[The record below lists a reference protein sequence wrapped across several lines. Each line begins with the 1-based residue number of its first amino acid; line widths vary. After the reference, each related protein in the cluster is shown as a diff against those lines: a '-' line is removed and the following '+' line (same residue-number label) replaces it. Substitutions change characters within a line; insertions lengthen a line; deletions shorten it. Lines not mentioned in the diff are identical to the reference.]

1 MDPME
6 LRKLTVEG
14 FIDETAS
21 SSPAPGGGSIAALN
35 AASSAAL
42 ITMVANLTLGKEKY
56 AAVEGDMKEVAAKA
70 GALKDDF
77 LALIDEDS
85 NAFNKIM
92 AAFKLPKDTDE
103 AKKARSAAI
112 QEATKGAAL
121 VPFKVGQ
128 KANELFALAEEVITK
143 GNQNAITD
151 GAVAAMN
158 ARAAVRGAFLNVK
171 INLGSIKDGLFVE
184 DLQKKMAEIENEVD
198 AREQALLGKV
208 KL

>member
-1 MDPME
+1 ME

-112 QEATKGAAL
+112 QDATKGAAL

-184 DLQKKMAEIENEVD
+184 ELQKKMAEIENEVD
-198 AREQALLGKV
+198 AREKVLLGKV

>member
-1 MDPME
+1 ME

-14 FIDETAS
+14 FINETAS

-35 AASSAAL
+35 ASSSAAL
-42 ITMVANLTLGKEKY
+42 IAMVANLTLGKEKY

-70 GALKDDF
+70 AALKDDF

-92 AAFKLPKDTDE
+92 AAFKMPKDTDE

-112 QEATKGAAL
+112 QDATKGAAL

-128 KANELFALAEEVITK
+128 KANELFALAETVITK

-151 GAVAAMN
+151 GAV
-158 ARAAVRGAFLNVK
+158 AAVRGAFLNVK
-171 INLGSIKDGLFVE
+171 INLGSIKDTLFVE
-184 DLQKKMAEIENEVD
+184 DLKKRMAEIEKEVD
-198 AREQALLGKV
+198 AREKALLDQV

>member
-1 MDPME
+1 ME

-14 FIDETAS
+14 FINETAS

-35 AASSAAL
+35 ASSSAAL
-42 ITMVANLTLGKEKY
+42 IAMVANLTLGKEKY
-56 AAVEGDMKEVAAKA
+56 AAVEGDMKDVAAKA
-70 GALKDDF
+70 TALKDDF

-128 KANELFALAEEVITK
+128 KANELFVLAETVITK

-171 INLGSIKDGLFVE
+171 INLGSIKDALFVE
-184 DLQKKMAEIENEVD
+184 DLKKRMAEIEADVD

>member
-1 MDPME
+1 ME
-6 LRKLTVEG
+6 LKKLTVEG
-14 FIDETAS
+14 FINETAS

-42 ITMVANLTLGKEKY
+42 IAMVAQLTLGKEKY
-56 AAVEGDMKEVAAKA
+56 AASQEEMKEVAEKA
-70 GALKDDF
+70 GALKDQF
-77 LALIDEDS
+77 LAFIDEDS

-92 AAFKLPKDTDE
+92 AAFKMPKDTDE

-112 QEATKGAAL
+112 QDATKGAAL

-128 KANELFALAEEVITK
+128 KANELFALAEAVILR
-143 GNQNAITD
+143 GNPNAVTD

-171 INLGSIKDGLFVE
+171 INLGSIKDALFVE
-184 DLQKKMAEIENEVD
+184 DLKKRMAEIEADVD

>member
-1 MDPME
+1 ME

-14 FIDETAS
+14 FINETAS

-112 QEATKGAAL
+112 QDATKGAAL

-158 ARAAVRGAFLNVK
+158 ARAAVRGAFLNEK

>member
-1 MDPME
+1 ME

-14 FIDETAS
+14 FINETAS

-121 VPFKVGQ
+121 VPFKAGQ

-158 ARAAVRGAFLNVK
+158 ARVAVRGAFLNVK

>member
-1 MDPME
+1 ME

-14 FIDETAS
+14 FINETAS
-21 SSPAPGGGSIAALN
+21 SSPAPGGGSVAALN

-42 ITMVANLTLGKEKY
+42 IAMVADLTIGKEKY
-56 AAVEGDMKEVAAKA
+56 KASEEEMKDIAAIA
-70 GALKDDF
+70 GALKDQF
-77 LALIDEDS
+77 LSLIDEDS

-121 VPFKVGQ
+121 VPFKVGET
-128 KANELFALAEEVITK
+128 ANTLFALAEAVILR
-143 GNQNAITD
+143 GNPNAVTD

-171 INLGSIKDGLFVE
+171 INLGSIKDQVFVD
-184 DLQKKMAEIENEVD
+184 DLKAKMAVIEKDVD
-198 AREQALLGKV
+198 AREQALLNKV
-208 KL
+208 NL

>member
-1 MDPME
+1 ME

-14 FIDETAS
+14 FINETAS

-112 QEATKGAAL
+112 QDATKGAAL

-184 DLQKKMAEIENEVD
+184 DLQNKMAEIENEVD

>member
-1 MDPME
+1 ME

-14 FIDETAS
+14 FINETAS

-112 QEATKGAAL
+112 QDATKGAAL

-184 DLQKKMAEIENEVD
+184 DLQKKMAETENEVD

>member
-1 MDPME
+1 ME

-14 FIDETAS
+14 FINETAS

-56 AAVEGDMKEVAAKA
+56 AAVEEDMKEVAAKA

-112 QEATKGAAL
+112 QDATKGAAL
-121 VPFKVGQ
+121 VPFRVGQ

-198 AREQALLGKV
+198 AREQALLDKV

>member
-1 MDPME
+1 ME

-14 FIDETAS
+14 FINETAS

-35 AASSAAL
+35 ASSSAAL
-42 ITMVANLTLGKEKY
+42 IAMVANLTLGKEKY

-70 GALKDDF
+70 AALKDDF

-92 AAFKLPKDTDE
+92 AAFKMPKDTDE

-112 QEATKGAAL
+112 QDATKGAAL
-121 VPFKVGQ
+121 VTFKVGQ
-128 KANELFALAEEVITK
+128 KDNELFALAETVITK

-171 INLGSIKDGLFVE
+171 INLGSIQDTLFVE
-184 DLQKKMAEIENEVD
+184 DLKKRMAEIEKEVD
-198 AREQALLGKV
+198 AREKALLDQV

>member
-1 MDPME
+1 ME

-14 FIDETAS
+14 FINETAS

-112 QEATKGAAL
+112 QDATKGAAL

-171 INLGSIKDGLFVE
+171 INLGSIKDRLFVE

-198 AREQALLGKV
+198 AREKALLGKV

>member
-1 MDPME
+1 ME
-6 LRKLTVEG
+6 LKKLTVEG
-14 FIDETAS
+14 FINETAS

-42 ITMVANLTLGKEKY
+42 IAMVAQLTLGKEKY
-56 AAVEGDMKEVAAKA
+56 AASQKEMQEVAGKA
-70 GALKDDF
+70 GALKDQF
-77 LALIDEDS
+77 LAFIDEDS
-85 NAFNKIM
+85 SAFNKIM

-112 QEATKGAAL
+112 QDATKEAAL

-128 KANELFALAEEVITK
+128 TANELFALAEAVILR
-143 GNQNAITD
+143 GNPNAVTD

-171 INLGSIKDGLFVE
+171 INLGSIKDALFVE
-184 DLQKKMAEIENEVD
+184 DLKKRMAEIEADVD
-198 AREQALLGKV
+198 AREKALLEKV

>member
-1 MDPME
+1 ME
-6 LRKLTVEG
+6 LKKLTVEG
-14 FIDETAS
+14 FINETAS

-42 ITMVANLTLGKEKY
+42 IAMVAQLTLGKEKY
-56 AAVEGDMKEVAAKA
+56 AASQEEMKEVAEKA
-70 GALKDDF
+70 GAMKDQF
-77 LALIDEDS
+77 LAFIDEDS

-112 QEATKGAAL
+112 QDATKGAAL

-128 KANELFALAEEVITK
+128 KANELFALAEAVILR
-143 GNQNAITD
+143 GNSNAVTD

-171 INLGSIKDGLFVE
+171 INLGSIKDTLFVE
-184 DLQKKMAEIENEVD
+184 DLKKQMAEIEADVD
-198 AREQALLGKV
+198 AREQALLEKV

>member
-1 MDPME
+1 ME

-14 FIDETAS
+14 FINETAS
-21 SSPAPGGGSIAALN
+21 SSPAPGGGSVAALN

-42 ITMVANLTLGKEKY
+42 IAMVADLTIGKEKY
-56 AAVEGDMKEVAAKA
+56 KASEEEMKDIAAKA
-70 GALKDDF
+70 GALKDQF
-77 LALIDEDS
+77 LILIDEDS

-121 VPFKVGQ
+121 VPFKVGET
-128 KANELFALAEEVITK
+128 ANTLFALAEAVILR
-143 GNQNAITD
+143 GNPNAVTD

-171 INLGSIKDGLFVE
+171 INLGSIKDQVFVD
-184 DLQKKMAEIENEVD
+184 DLKAKMAVIEKDVD
-198 AREQALLGKV
+198 AREQALLNKV
-208 KL
+208 NL

>member
-1 MDPME
+1 ME

-14 FIDETAS
+14 FINETAS

-56 AAVEGDMKEVAAKA
+56 AAVEEDMKEVAAKA

-128 KANELFALAEEVITK
+128 KANELFALVEEVITK

-198 AREQALLGKV
+198 AREQALLGQV

>member
-1 MDPME
+1 ME
-6 LRKLTVEG
+6 LKKLTVEG
-14 FIDETAS
+14 FINETAS

-42 ITMVANLTLGKEKY
+42 IAMVAQLTLGKEKY
-56 AAVEGDMKEVAAKA
+56 AASQEEMQEVAQKA
-70 GALKDDF
+70 GALKDQF
-77 LALIDEDS
+77 LAFIDEDS

-121 VPFKVGQ
+121 VPFKVG
-128 KANELFALAEEVITK
+128 KTANELFALAEAVILR
-143 GNQNAITD
+143 GNSNAITD

-171 INLGSIKDGLFVE
+171 INLGSIKDAVFVE
-184 DLQKKMAEIENEVD
+184 DLKKQMAAIEADVD
-198 AREQALLGKV
+198 DREQNLLDKMD
-208 KL
+208 L

>member
-1 MDPME
+1 ME

-14 FIDETAS
+14 FINETAS

-103 AKKARSAAI
+103 AKKARSVAI
-112 QEATKGAAL
+112 QDATKGAAL

-198 AREQALLGKV
+198 AREKALLGKV

>member
-1 MDPME
+1 ME
-6 LRKLTVEG
+6 LKKLTVEG
-14 FIDETAS
+14 FINETAS

-42 ITMVANLTLGKEKY
+42 IAMVAQLTLGKEKY
-56 AAVEGDMKEVAAKA
+56 AASQEEMQEVAGKA
-70 GALKDDF
+70 GALKDQF
-77 LALIDEDS
+77 LAFIDEDS
-85 NAFNKIM
+85 SAFNKIM
-92 AAFKLPKDTDE
+92 AAFKLPKDTEE

-112 QEATKGAAL
+112 QDATKEAAL

-128 KANELFALAEEVITK
+128 TANELFALAEAVILR
-143 GNQNAITD
+143 GNLNAVTD

-171 INLGSIKDGLFVE
+171 INLGSIKDALFVE
-184 DLQKKMAEIENEVD
+184 DLKKRMAEIEADVD
-198 AREQALLGKV
+198 AREQALLEKV

>member
-1 MDPME
+1 ME

-14 FIDETAS
+14 FINETAS

-85 NAFNKIM
+85 NAFDKIM

-112 QEATKGAAL
+112 QDATKGAAL

-198 AREQALLGKV
+198 AREKALLGKV

>member
-1 MDPME
+1 ME

-14 FIDETAS
+14 FINETAS

-103 AKKARSAAI
+103 AKKTRSAAI
-112 QEATKGAAL
+112 QDATKGAAL

>member
-14 FIDETAS
+14 FINETAS

>member
-1 MDPME
+1 ME

-14 FIDETAS
+14 FINETAS

-70 GALKDDF
+70 GARKDDF

-112 QEATKGAAL
+112 QDATKGAAL

-198 AREQALLGKV
+198 AREKALLGKV

>member
-1 MDPME
+1 ME
-6 LRKLTVEG
+6 LKKLTVEG
-14 FIDETAS
+14 FINETAS

-42 ITMVANLTLGKEKY
+42 IAMVAQLTLGKEKY
-56 AAVEGDMKEVAAKA
+56 AASQEEMQEVAGKA
-70 GALKDDF
+70 GALKDQF
-77 LALIDEDS
+77 LAFIDEDS
-85 NAFNKIM
+85 SAFNKIM

-112 QEATKGAAL
+112 QDATKEAAL

-128 KANELFALAEEVITK
+128 AANELFALAEAVILR
-143 GNQNAITD
+143 GNPNAVTD

-171 INLGSIKDGLFVE
+171 INLGSIKDALFVE
-184 DLQKKMAEIENEVD
+184 DLKKRMAEIEADVD
-198 AREQALLGKV
+198 AREQALLEKV

>member
-1 MDPME
+1 ME

-14 FIDETAS
+14 FINETAS

-112 QEATKGAAL
+112 QDATKGAAL

-198 AREQALLGKV
+198 AREKALLGKV

>member
-1 MDPME
+1 ME

-14 FIDETAS
+14 FINETAS

-112 QEATKGAAL
+112 QDATKGAAL

-184 DLQKKMAEIENEVD
+184 DLQKKMAETENEVD
-198 AREQALLGKV
+198 AREKALLGKV

>member
-1 MDPME
+1 ME

-14 FIDETAS
+14 FINETAS

-77 LALIDEDS
+77 LALIEEDS

-112 QEATKGAAL
+112 QDATKGAAL

>member
-1 MDPME
+1 ME
-6 LRKLTVEG
+6 LKKLTVEG
-14 FIDETAS
+14 FINETAS

-42 ITMVANLTLGKEKY
+42 IAMVAQLTLGKEKY
-56 AAVEGDMKEVAAKA
+56 AASQEEMQEVAGKA
-70 GALKDDF
+70 GALKDQF
-77 LALIDEDS
+77 LAFIDEDS
-85 NAFNKIM
+85 SAFNKIM

-112 QEATKGAAL
+112 QDATKEAAL

-128 KANELFALAEEVITK
+128 TANELFALAEAVILRGTP
-143 GNQNAITD
+143 NAVTD

-171 INLGSIKDGLFVE
+171 INLGSIKDALFVE
-184 DLQKKMAEIENEVD
+184 DLKKRMAEIEADVD
-198 AREQALLGKV
+198 AREKALLEKV

>member
-1 MDPME
+1 ME

-14 FIDETAS
+14 FINETAS
-21 SSPAPGGGSIAALN
+21 SSPAPGGGSVAALN

-42 ITMVANLTLGKEKY
+42 IAMVADLTIGKEKY
-56 AAVEGDMKEVAAKA
+56 KASEEEMKDIAAKA
-70 GALKDDF
+70 GALKDQF
-77 LALIDEDS
+77 LSLIDEDS

-103 AKKARSAAI
+103 ANKARSAAI

-121 VPFKVGQ
+121 VPFKVGET
-128 KANELFALAEEVITK
+128 ANTLFALAEAVILR
-143 GNQNAITD
+143 GNPNAVTD

-171 INLGSIKDGLFVE
+171 INLGSIKDQVFVD
-184 DLQKKMAEIENEVD
+184 DLKAKMAVIEKDVD
-198 AREQALLGKV
+198 AREQALLNKV
-208 KL
+208 NL

>member
-1 MDPME
+1 ME

-14 FIDETAS
+14 FINETAS

-112 QEATKGAAL
+112 QDATKGAAL

-158 ARAAVRGAFLNVK
+158 ARTAVRGAFLNVK

>member
-1 MDPME
+1 ME
-6 LRKLTVEG
+6 LKKLTVEG
-14 FIDETAS
+14 FINETAS

-42 ITMVANLTLGKEKY
+42 IAMVAQLTLGKEKY
-56 AAVEGDMKEVAAKA
+56 AASQEEMQEVVRKA
-70 GALKDDF
+70 GVMEDQF
-77 LALIDEDS
+77 LAFIDEDS

-112 QEATKGAAL
+112 QDATKGAAL

-128 KANELFALAEEVITK
+128 TANELFDLAEAVILR
-143 GNQNAITD
+143 GNPNAVTD

-171 INLGSIKDGLFVE
+171 INLGSIKDALFVE
-184 DLQKKMAEIENEVD
+184 DLKKQMAEIEADVD
-198 AREQALLGKV
+198 SREQDLLSKV

>member
-1 MDPME
+1 ME

>member
-1 MDPME
+1 ME

-14 FIDETAS
+14 FINETAS

-112 QEATKGAAL
+112 QDATKGAAL

-198 AREQALLGKV
+198 AREKALLGKV
-208 KL
+208 KKG

>member
-1 MDPME
+1 ME

-14 FIDETAS
+14 FINETAS
-21 SSPAPGGGSIAALN
+21 SSPAPGGGSVAALN

-42 ITMVANLTLGKEKY
+42 IAMVANLTIGKEKY
-56 AAVEGDMKEVAAKA
+56 KASEAEMQDVAAKA
-70 GALKDDF
+70 GALKDQF
-77 LALIDEDS
+77 LSLIDEDS

-121 VPFKVGQ
+121 VPFKVGET
-128 KANELFALAEEVITK
+128 ANTLFALAEAVILR
-143 GNQNAITD
+143 GNPNAVTD

-171 INLGSIKDGLFVE
+171 INLGSIKDQAFVD
-184 DLQKKMAEIENEVD
+184 DLKNKMAAIEKDVD
-198 AREQALLGKV
+198 AREQALLAKV
-208 KL
+208 NL

>member
-1 MDPME
+1 ME

-14 FIDETAS
+14 FINETAS

-198 AREQALLGKV
+198 VREQALLGKV